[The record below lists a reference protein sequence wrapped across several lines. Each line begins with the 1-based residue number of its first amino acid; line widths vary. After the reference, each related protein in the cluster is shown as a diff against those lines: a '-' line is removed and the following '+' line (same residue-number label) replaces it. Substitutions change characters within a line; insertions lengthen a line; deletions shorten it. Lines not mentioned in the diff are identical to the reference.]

1 MNANLNDNPK
11 IRRDL
16 MLLFEQSVGWQ
27 VRLKG
32 QDFRFICRG
41 VDWKM
46 NHVCSDY
53 GNFHV
58 DLCELTGKTESEP

>member
-1 MNANLNDNPK
+1 MNANLNNNK
-11 IRRDL
+11 EIRRQL
-16 MLLFEQSVGWQ
+16 MVLFEQSVGYE

-32 QDFRFICRG
+32 QDFRFICKG
-41 VDWKM
+41 VDWKE

-58 DLCELTGKTESEP
+58 DLCELTGKKVNP